1 MKNFIQTALIFLL
14 VLSNCFA
21 QQEKGII
28 GYDNWLNS
36 WTEFKPSQSEYGEPT
51 QILSGKI
58 TKDTK
63 LLKRDVYL
71 LLGDVFVT
79 DSATLTI
86 EPGTKILG
94 DFDSKASLIISKGSK
109 LIAKGTQ
116 TDPIVFTS
124 SRGSKKAGDWGGIF
138 ILGDAPLN
146 TYGQL
151 ASLNYGL
158 NPSTTEHIAY
168 GGNNTESDSGE
179 LKYVRIEFAGKRTK
193 KFGYFNA
200 LTLAGIGNKT
210 VVENVMVSYCAGNS
224 FNILGGSAILE
235 KLVSYRSKINDYEF
249 NYGAQCQLIN
259 SLAIRSPY
267 VSSANGSRCMVIK
280 SYDNKEE
287 SDISKRQTFVNAENL
302 TLVNVSDNIKSDI
315 QVGLVQEAIYV
326 GADASFAIN
335 KSVISGFY
343 PAVILDDKI
352 KLNNENL
359 EKIQFTKTYFNNCKG
374 NIYRKGYTNN
384 DDLESWYGSRA
395 FSNLY
400 AKGSDKETF
409 IAASDTKNPDF
420 RLQVN
425 RIIASNDFIDDDDD
439 DD

>member
-1 MKNFIQTALIFLL
+1 MKNYIQTALIFLL

-28 GYDNWLNS
+28 GYNNWLNS
-36 WTEFKPSQSEYGEPT
+36 WTEFKPSQPDYGEPT

-86 EPGTKILG
+86 EPGTKIIG
-94 DFDSKASLIISKGSK
+94 DFDSKASLIISKGAK
-109 LIAKGTQ
+109 ITAKGTE

-124 SRGSKKAGDWGGIF
+124 SRDNKKPGDWGGIF

-146 TYGQL
+146 TYGEL

-158 NPSTTEHIAY
+158 RPPSNENIAY
-168 GGNNTESDSGE
+168 GGVNPESDSGI

-193 KFGYFNA
+193 THGYFNA
-200 LTLAGIGNKT
+200 LTLAGVGNQT
-210 VVENVMVSYCAGNS
+210 IIENVMASYSAGNA
-224 FNILGGSAILE
+224 FNILGGSVILE
-235 KLVSYRSKINDYEF
+235 KLVSYRSNSNDYEF
-249 NYGAQCQLIN
+249 NYGTQCQLIN

-267 VSSANGSRCMVIK
+267 VSSANGSRCMVVK

-287 SDISKRQTFVNAENL
+287 TDTSKRQTFVNTENL
-302 TLVNVSDNIKSDI
+302 TLVNVSNDIKSDMEI
-315 QVGLVQEAIYV
+315 GLVQEAIYI
-326 GADASFAIN
+326 GADVSFAIN

-359 EKIQFTKTYFNNCKG
+359 EKIQFTRTYFNNCKG
-374 NIYRKGYTNN
+374 NIFRKGYTNN

-395 FSNLY
+395 FDNLY
-400 AKGSDKETF
+400 AKSSDAETF
-409 IAASDTKNPDF
+409 IDVKNSRHPDF

>member
-1 MKNFIQTALIFLL
+1 MKNFITTALIFLL
-14 VLSNCFA
+14 VLTNCFA

-28 GYDNWLNS
+28 GYDNWLDS
-36 WTEFKPSQSEYGEPT
+36 WTEFKPSHTDYGEPT

-58 TKDTK
+58 SKDTK

-86 EPGTKILG
+86 EPGTRILA
-94 DFDSKASLIISKGSK
+94 DYDTKASLIVTKGSK
-109 LIAKGTQ
+109 LLAKGTQ

-124 SRGSKKAGDWGGIF
+124 NRDTKKAGDWGGIF
-138 ILGDAPLN
+138 LLGDAPIN

-158 NPSTTEHIAY
+158 KPSSTEHIAY
-168 GGNNTESDSGE
+168 GGNNTESDSGI

-200 LTLAGIGNKT
+200 LTLAGVGNQT
-210 VVENVMVSYCAGNS
+210 VIENVMVSYGAGNS
-224 FNILGGSAILE
+224 YNVLGGSVILE

-249 NYGAQCQLIN
+249 NFGTQCQLIN

-287 SDISKRQTFVNAENL
+287 SDTSKRETFVNAENL
-302 TLVNVSDNIKSDI
+302 TLVNVSDDIKTDMSM
-315 QVGLVQEAIYV
+315 GLVQEAIFV
-326 GADASFAIN
+326 GPDVSFAIN
-335 KSVISGFY
+335 KSVVSGFY
-343 PAVILDDKI
+343 PAVILDDNI

-374 NIYRKGYTNN
+374 NIYKKGYTNN

-409 IAASDTKNPDF
+409 IAANDNKNPDF

-425 RIIASNDFIDDDDD
+425 RIIASNDFITDDDED
-439 DD
+439 